1 MLLLFVALVAVT
13 LAFALPSV
21 AQEEYTEAAPEEYTE
36 AAPEEYTEAAPEE
49 TQVPAEAGCD
59 WYYGYSLRRS
69 GSWEYWCWDPYR
81 GWWYA
86 ESEDGKSKMM
96 FLTA

>member
-36 AAPEEYTEAAPEE
+36 AAP
-49 TQVPAEAGCD
+49 AEAGCD
-59 WYYGYSLRRS
+59 WYYGYTLRRS
-69 GSWEYWCWDPYR
+69 GSWEYWCWDPYS

-86 ESEDGKSKMM
+86 ESEDGKSKMLL
-96 FLTA
+96 LTA